1 MENSKQLSNNI
12 SLEDIITTSIKI
24 PGVKVNRDK
33 FLAEHFAGTGANV
46 QDIINLGPIDAGI
59 SREDISNTA
68 NKLIIKRT
76 SQSSVASFVAG
87 MPGGLAMAATIP
99 ADVMQFFGM
108 ALRLAQELAY
118 LYGGGDLWVDGQ
130 IDDEKVKSQLI
141 MYCGVMFGVS
151 GAVSG
156 VRVLSTQIAK
166 TTLKKLP
173 QKALTKTF
181 WYPIIKQIGKAI
193 GVKVTK
199 TTVAQSASK
208 AIPII
213 GGVISGGL
221 NFASMMPMAKRLS
234 EALDKATFDYSEDE
248 YENIIKKE
256 KRKSKYEKILD
267 KYKFDKT
274 KKAYSS
280 LKEVLSISDNYKN
293 TEVFSLEKV
302 FREIAERKNVKSY
315 IINNDC
321 KRILDNTYL
330 ENRAIFEENKYYK
343 KPTLREFVLQELN
356 LQDAKIKENICESK
370 EKSSEVKENVICDIT
385 PNIGDIENTFV
396 KVSVKTIMEWSYQ
409 KRIFR

>member
-1 MENSKQLSNNI
+1 MENTKSTKQLSNNI

-33 FLAEHFAGTGANV
+33 FLAEQFAGTGTNV
-46 QDIINLGPIDAGI
+46 QDIINLGPIEAGI
-59 SREDISNTA
+59 AREDISNTA

-87 MPGGLAMAATIP
+87 IPGGLAMAATIP

-108 ALRLAQELAY
+108 ALRLAQELSY

-181 WYPIIKQIGKAI
+181 WYPMIKQIGKALSI
-193 GVKVTK
+193 KVTK
-199 TTVAQSASK
+199 ATVAQGVSK
-208 AIPII
+208 AIPVI

-234 EALDKATFDYSEDE
+234 TVLDKAAFDYNEDE
-248 YENIIKKE
+248 YEADLDIIDKMASGEVIVENESDKKEEIKQKLSETINDAKKGVSNIIGKFGQKNNSTQKSDPIEDIKKFKELLDIGVITQEEFDKKKKE
-256 KRKSKYEKILD
+256 L
-267 KYKFDKT
+267 
-274 KKAYSS
+274 
-280 LKEVLSISDNYKN
+280 
-293 TEVFSLEKV
+293 
-302 FREIAERKNVKSY
+302 
-315 IINNDC
+315 
-321 KRILDNTYL
+321 
-330 ENRAIFEENKYYK
+330 
-343 KPTLREFVLQELN
+343 LN
-356 LQDAKIKENICESK
+356 L
-370 EKSSEVKENVICDIT
+370 
-385 PNIGDIENTFV
+385 
-396 KVSVKTIMEWSYQ
+396 
-409 KRIFR
+409 

>member
-1 MENSKQLSNNI
+1 MENTNSTKQLSNNI

-33 FLAEHFAGTGANV
+33 FLAEQFAGVGANV
-46 QDIINLGPIDAGI
+46 QEVIDFGPIEAGV
-59 SREDISNTA
+59 SRDEVAILA

-76 SQSSVASFVAG
+76 SQSSAASFVAG
-87 MPGGLAMAATIP
+87 IPGGLAMAATIP
-99 ADVMQFFGM
+99 ADIMQFFGM
-108 ALRLAQELAY
+108 ALRLAQELSY

-130 IDDEKVKSQLI
+130 IDDDKVKSQLI

-248 YENIIKKE
+248 YENDLNIIDKISNGEIVVEPESETKEEIKQKVSNTIDDVKKGVSGIVGKFGKKISHASDAPSKDPIEEVKRLKELLDIGAITQEEFDTKKKE
-256 KRKSKYEKILD
+256 L
-267 KYKFDKT
+267 
-274 KKAYSS
+274 
-280 LKEVLSISDNYKN
+280 
-293 TEVFSLEKV
+293 
-302 FREIAERKNVKSY
+302 
-315 IINNDC
+315 
-321 KRILDNTYL
+321 
-330 ENRAIFEENKYYK
+330 
-343 KPTLREFVLQELN
+343 LN
-356 LQDAKIKENICESK
+356 L
-370 EKSSEVKENVICDIT
+370 
-385 PNIGDIENTFV
+385 
-396 KVSVKTIMEWSYQ
+396 
-409 KRIFR
+409 

>member
-1 MENSKQLSNNI
+1 MENTNSTKQLSNNI

-33 FLAEHFAGTGANV
+33 FLEEHLAGTGINV
-46 QDIINLGPIDAGI
+46 QDIINLGPIDAGV

-87 MPGGLAMAATIP
+87 MPGGLVMAATIP

-166 TTLKKLP
+166 TTLNKLP

-248 YENIIKKE
+248 YENDLNIIDKISNGEIVVEPESETKEEIKQKVSNTIDDVKKGVSGIVGKFGKKISHASDAPSKDPIEEVKRLKELLDIGAITQEEFDTKKKE
-256 KRKSKYEKILD
+256 L
-267 KYKFDKT
+267 
-274 KKAYSS
+274 
-280 LKEVLSISDNYKN
+280 
-293 TEVFSLEKV
+293 
-302 FREIAERKNVKSY
+302 
-315 IINNDC
+315 
-321 KRILDNTYL
+321 
-330 ENRAIFEENKYYK
+330 
-343 KPTLREFVLQELN
+343 LN
-356 LQDAKIKENICESK
+356 L
-370 EKSSEVKENVICDIT
+370 
-385 PNIGDIENTFV
+385 
-396 KVSVKTIMEWSYQ
+396 
-409 KRIFR
+409 

>member
-1 MENSKQLSNNI
+1 MENTNSTKQLSNNI

-33 FLAEHFAGTGANV
+33 FLEEHLAGTGINV

-99 ADVMQFFGM
+99 ADIMQFFGM

-156 VRVLSTQIAK
+156 VRVLTTQIAK

-181 WYPIIKQIGKAI
+181 WYPIIKQIGKVI

-234 EALDKATFDYSEDE
+234 ESLDKATFDYSEDE
-248 YENIIKKE
+248 YENDLNIIDKISNGEIVVEPESETKEEIKQKVSNTIDDVKKGVSGIVGKFGKKISHASDASSKDPIEEVKRLKELLDIGAITQEEFDTKKKE
-256 KRKSKYEKILD
+256 L
-267 KYKFDKT
+267 
-274 KKAYSS
+274 
-280 LKEVLSISDNYKN
+280 
-293 TEVFSLEKV
+293 
-302 FREIAERKNVKSY
+302 
-315 IINNDC
+315 
-321 KRILDNTYL
+321 
-330 ENRAIFEENKYYK
+330 
-343 KPTLREFVLQELN
+343 LN
-356 LQDAKIKENICESK
+356 L
-370 EKSSEVKENVICDIT
+370 
-385 PNIGDIENTFV
+385 
-396 KVSVKTIMEWSYQ
+396 
-409 KRIFR
+409 

>member
-1 MENSKQLSNNI
+1 MENTNSTKQLSNNI

-33 FLAEHFAGTGANV
+33 FLEEHLAGTGINV
-46 QDIINLGPIDAGI
+46 QDIINLGPIDAGV

-87 MPGGLAMAATIP
+87 MRGGLVMPATIP

-108 ALRLAQELAY
+108 ALRLAQELSY

-130 IDDEKVKSQLI
+130 IDDDKVKSQLI

-166 TTLKKLP
+166 TTLNKLP

-199 TTVAQSASK
+199 TTVAKSASK

-248 YENIIKKE
+248 YENDLNIIDKISNGEIVVEPESETKEEIKQKVSNTIDDVKKGVSGIVGKFGKKISHASDAPSKDPIEEVKRLKELLDIGAITQEEFDTKKKE
-256 KRKSKYEKILD
+256 L
-267 KYKFDKT
+267 
-274 KKAYSS
+274 
-280 LKEVLSISDNYKN
+280 
-293 TEVFSLEKV
+293 
-302 FREIAERKNVKSY
+302 
-315 IINNDC
+315 
-321 KRILDNTYL
+321 
-330 ENRAIFEENKYYK
+330 
-343 KPTLREFVLQELN
+343 LN
-356 LQDAKIKENICESK
+356 L
-370 EKSSEVKENVICDIT
+370 
-385 PNIGDIENTFV
+385 
-396 KVSVKTIMEWSYQ
+396 
-409 KRIFR
+409 